1 MFYLDKKKSEKKN
14 GKAIQIYQP
23 FLSCHV
29 QVALVYLG
37 NRLTSKIDLSNLAE
51 KKSPSVDPSEEG
63 LGYQWKMPKNIKVI
77 IERYQ
82 PSRCLF
88 FLGGGPGLTPFFWGS
103 KLLKTTL
110 FGKREV
116 EVCSLLFV
124 ESVAFDHRMFFTV
137 LALFQF

>member
-1 MFYLDKKKSEKKN
+1 MFYLDKKKSEKKI

-88 FLGGGPGLTPFFWGS
+88 FLGGGARFNTVFLGIQIVKNDFIW
-103 KLLKTTL
+103 K
-110 FGKREV
+110 KR
-116 EVCSLLFV
+116 S
-124 ESVAFDHRMFFTV
+124 
-137 LALFQF
+137 